1 MNCSL
6 KIPYMKKFLAVL
18 IIFSAAMV
26 AYAQEAGRA
35 SSQYGN
41 VRVKAMVLDA
51 KSSKPISNVTVY
63 LIPQGDTTITDFALS
78 GENGLV
84 VLDKV
89 VSGKYELNAEL
100 LGYKAFS
107 KVYDIYQVPG
117 WDLDLGTIGME
128 ESTESINAATIT
140 AAGNPITIQ
149 KDTVIYNAS
158 SFHVGENAVLEDLLK
173 KMPGIQI
180 SEDGTAK
187 VNGEKVDRITIGGKT
202 FFFGDPSMALKN
214 LPARIVNRIKVSH
227 QESKAAKRGGISTEV
242 TKETVM
248 DVELKE
254 EYKDGWFGD
263 ARLGAG
269 ATINGKDGNPLTKN
283 NKFLYDA
290 GAMASIYGKKDQTV
304 FIGNAYN
311 IQMSGGSGSTNI
323 SGMPEDDYTNLGGLM
338 TAIQGGAN
346 YNTCRLNGFETTVSA
361 NYRHATKDDK
371 RRSSRTSFVTGSDNL
386 LTESG
391 SDALGKE
398 DQLLV
403 DVELSKQQGKLLV
416 DFAPRF
422 YFRKSS
428 VNSANFSDMYH
439 IGAASSFNTAAASS
453 LYDNKQFLAS
463 GTLGVTDTKMGKTGR
478 RLGFNLDYSAGTS
491 IGDKLENSMQAISYD
506 IKDNRLGLNGN
517 IFYYEPL
524 GPRWGLEARLSS
536 TYNSDIS
543 DRSAFNLDG
552 SVNDYFTS
560 KPDQRFIQEGA
571 SLLTRYGNDTS
582 TIKFGVTAA
591 AYNDRMDATMLGV
604 NTITGK
610 GDWHLRLSP
619 IVMYSYSKDG
629 HDLTLQYSSYTSP
642 VSGRQMIPV
651 PDLSNPVQIRTGNT
665 YLTSGVSNSLMAYY
679 NMVNYTSYTFLTL
692 YATADIESNG
702 TVYASWF
709 DNEGIRYAV
718 PVNAKKPGATATAMA
733 MLNQPFGK
741 RKNFTLTVAAQT
753 SLDNR
758 NTYQAQSLRSG
769 LNLANFDYSAF
780 MDDFWGDVSGSRFYS
795 GQSGFAESR
804 TTSFNWG
811 LGVDLKY
818 NNDSFTGII
827 SSNVMNGR
835 ASYSLNPAANMN
847 VWDFN
852 FGGDLLFQPGK
863 GWEMGTNARYL
874 FFRGYASGFGK
885 SELRWNL
892 SIAKTVKAV
901 TFGLKVND
909 ILNQQRSLT
918 RTVSSEYVEDSY
930 RNVMGRTLLFSV
942 SFNFGKLN
950 ADKTSAVSNSI
961 KRLEY

>member
-1 MNCSL
+1 MTYSL
-6 KIPYMKKFLAVL
+6 NDLHMKKLLVVLFVFSSEMAV
-18 IIFSAAMV
+18 
-26 AYAQEAGRA
+26 YAQETGRA
-35 SSQYGN
+35 SRQYEN

-51 KSSKPISNVTVY
+51 KSSKPIPNVTVY

-89 VSGKYELNAEL
+89 ASGKYELNAEQ
-100 LGYKAFS
+100 LGYRAFS

-128 ESTESINAATIT
+128 ESAESIDAATIT
-140 AAGNPITIQ
+140 AAGNPITIR
-149 KDTVIYNAS
+149 KDTIIYNAS
-158 SFHVGENAVLEDLLK
+158 SFHVWENAVLEDLLK

-180 SEDGTAK
+180 SEDGTAT
-187 VNGEKVDRITIGGKT
+187 VNGEKVDRITVGGKT

-214 LPARIVNRIKVSH
+214 LPARIVNRIKVSR
-227 QESKAAKRGGISTEV
+227 QESKAAQRGGISTEV

-269 ATINGKDGNPLTKN
+269 ATTNGKDGNPLTKD
-283 NKFLYDA
+283 NKVLYDA
-290 GAMASIYGKKDQTV
+290 GAMASIYGKKDQAV

-311 IQMSGGSGSTNI
+311 IQMTGGSSSANI
-323 SGMPEDDYTNLGGLM
+323 SVRPEDDYTSLGGLM

-346 YNTCRLNGFETTVSA
+346 YNTSRLNGFETTVSA

-371 RRSSRTSFVTGSDNL
+371 RRSSRTSYVTGADDL

-391 SDALGKE
+391 SEALGKE

-403 DVELSKQQGKLLV
+403 DVELSKPQGKLLV
-416 DFAPRF
+416 DFTPRF

-428 VNSANFSDMYH
+428 VNSSIFSELYH
-439 IGAASSFNTAAASS
+439 LGASSPFNTANATSF
-453 LYDNKQFLAS
+453 YDNRQFLAS
-463 GTLGVTDTKMGKTGR
+463 GTLGVTDTEMGKAGR
-478 RLGFNLDYSAGTS
+478 RLGFNLKYSAGTFL
-491 IGDKLENSMQAISYD
+491 GDRLEDSMQAISYD
-506 IKDNRLGLNGN
+506 MTDRRLELDGS
-517 IFYYEPL
+517 IFFYEPF
-524 GPRWGLEARLSS
+524 GSRWGLEARLSS
-536 TYNSDIS
+536 THNSDVS

-560 KPDQRFIQEGA
+560 RPHHRFIQEGA

-582 TIKFGVTAA
+582 TLKFGVTAA
-591 AYNDRMDATMLGV
+591 AYNDRMDATILGI

-610 GDWHLRLSP
+610 GDWRLRLSP
-619 IVMYSYSKDG
+619 LVMYSYSKNG
-629 HDLTLQYSSYTSP
+629 NDLTLQYSSYTSP
-642 VSGRQMIPV
+642 VSSRQMIPV
-651 PDLSNPVQIRTGNT
+651 PDISNPVQITTGNT
-665 YLTSGVSNSLMAYY
+665 YLKSSVSNSLIAYY
-679 NMVNYTSYTFLTL
+679 NRVNYITYTFLTL
-692 YATADIESNG
+692 YATAEIESNG

-709 DNEGIRYAV
+709 DNSGIRYAV
-718 PVNAKKPGATATAMA
+718 PVNAKKPGATAMAMA

-741 RKNFTLTVAAQT
+741 QKNFTLTVSAQT

-769 LNLANFDYSAF
+769 LNLDDFDYSAF
-780 MDDFWGDVSGSRFYS
+780 IDDFWGDAYGSRFYS

-804 TTSFNWG
+804 TTTFNCG
-811 LGVDLKY
+811 LGVNLKY
-818 NNDSFTGII
+818 NNDSFTGIL
-827 SSNVMNGR
+827 SSSVMNGK
-835 ASYSLNPAANMN
+835 AFYSLNPAANMN

-852 FGGDLLFQPGK
+852 FGGDLLFQLGK
-863 GWEMGTNARYL
+863 GWKMGTDARYL
-874 FFRGYASGFGK
+874 FFRGYATGFGK
-885 SELRWNL
+885 SELRWDL
-892 SIAKTVKAV
+892 SFAKTIKSV
-901 TFGLKVND
+901 TLGLKVND

-930 RNVMGRTLLFSV
+930 RNVMGRTVLFSV
-942 SFNFGKLN
+942 SFSFGKLN
-950 ADKTSAVSNSI
+950 ADKTSAVSDSI